1 MSQTGIHTSL
11 IHPSKELSPGNVH
24 IPVAIVLD
32 EVGNRMVQV
41 QTGINQVAL
50 TGYDQMRQ
58 MLPWKKH
65 CNLVNKRSHL
75 AIYPSTWMLLYVNTY
90 TVCEHKWPN
99 LHTSL
104 VIIRTGFSRWSATS
118 SILITVEL
126 QLSTVSLKTDICKRH
141 RKPSLVFRGFH
152 CIPTIQIR
160 SAT

>member
-104 VIIRTGFSRWSATS
+104 VIRTGFSRWSATS